1 MGFLRYHPRL
11 GGLSGPDCTI
21 FNYDTVYL
29 LCEEGPVVYEH
40 SIGGYIAP
48 HLGGRVRDID
58 WYYFLKEIEELKP
71 KIIVLPECY
80 VNGNYPDFKAKVEN
94 EIKQL
99 GYDEDQIWVY
109 IQKEQNFYHGE
120 IHVEPEWQYTD
131 DVYYSNIIYHT
142 IGHNVPATD
151 QEIYA
156 KFQSYKFCKQGF
168 LCESF
173 NKLYALRH
181 STPELQFEKRLQAN
195 IKLGEL
201 IFYGNQSTSNRPLIF
216 EAIAHSKKLNAKH
229 ITYANEDLTD
239 LVLANQ
245 GIGLS
250 CDGLVFSTIRDT
262 EFGIHATPSI
272 KITRASHD
280 LSDRNN
286 IHMFRSRYW
295 KQVPNT
301 LVPSEETKLTFIK
314 ILEEAYE
321 EYMDCVFKDRKKALR
336 QIKYQFFITILQ
348 KFYNI
353 ELFLF
358 DILFGD
364 DLEEF
369 IDTMPLN
376 VDYSVF
382 KKAAKP
388 QYLQNNDRKKM
399 CTGYIDQL
407 LKLFDNRFKSRYDRF
422 YRDIEVA
429 AWPPKQNCGV

>member
-1 MGFLRYHPRL
+1 MGFLKYHPRL
-11 GGLSGPDCTI
+11 GDLQGPDCTI

-29 LCEEGPVVYEH
+29 LCKEGPVVYEH
-40 SIGGYIAP
+40 NIGGYIAP
-48 HLGGRVRDID
+48 QLGGRIRDID
-58 WYYFLKEIEELKP
+58 WYYFLKTIEELKP
-71 KIIVLPECY
+71 KLIILPECY
-80 VNGNYPDFKAKVEN
+80 VNGNYPDFKAKIEN
-94 EIKQL
+94 EVRQL
-99 GYDEDQIWVY
+99 GYDEDKIWVY

-131 DVYYSNIIYHT
+131 EVNYNNIIYHT

-151 QEIYA
+151 KEIYS
-156 KFQSYKFCKQGF
+156 KFQGYKFCKQGF

-173 NKLYALRH
+173 HKLYALRH

-195 IKLGEL
+195 IKPGEF

-216 EAIAHSKKLNAKH
+216 EAIQQSKKLNATI
-229 ITYANEDLTD
+229 ITYGNEDLTD

-262 EFGIHATPSI
+262 EFGVNATPSI
-272 KITRASHD
+272 KITRACSD
-280 LSDRNN
+280 LLNKNN
-286 IHMFRSRYW
+286 IHMFGSRYW

-301 LVPSEETKLTFIK
+301 LIPSHEVKTTFIK

-336 QIKYQFFITILQ
+336 QVRYQFFMTLLQ

-358 DILFGD
+358 DILFGE

-369 IDTMPLN
+369 IDTVPLT

-388 QYLQNNDRKKM
+388 HYLQNNIRQKM
-399 CTGYIDQL
+399 CTGYINQL
-407 LKLFDNRFKSRYDRF
+407 LKFFDKRFKSKYNKF
-422 YRDIEVA
+422 YRDIELA
-429 AWPPKQNCGV
+429 AWPPKQ